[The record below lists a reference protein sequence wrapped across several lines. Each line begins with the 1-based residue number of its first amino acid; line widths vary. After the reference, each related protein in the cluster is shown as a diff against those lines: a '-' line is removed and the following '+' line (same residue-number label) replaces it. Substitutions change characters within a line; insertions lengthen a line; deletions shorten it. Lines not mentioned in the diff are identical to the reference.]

1 MDYPFIIAQAF
12 GIAGMALN
20 AVSYQAKSQRAII
33 LFQFFGGALFMI
45 NMFMLQ
51 AYMGALLNA
60 IGVVRA
66 AVYANK
72 DKIKNLKLCCSLFL
86 GAFLLSYAAVFTV
99 FQKEFTP
106 FNIIVELLPLAAMT
120 AMTIAFSLPSAQTV
134 RRFALFSSPCWLIYN
149 CINLS
154 VGGILCESFS
164 IVSAIT
170 ALIRTS
176 IAEKKATA

>member
-1 MDYPFIIAQAF
+1 MHFIIAQAF

-33 LFQFFGGALFMI
+33 TLQFFGGAFFMI

-66 AVYANK
+66 AVFANK
-72 DKIKNLKLCCSLFL
+72 EKIKNLKLCSSLFIF
-86 GAFLLSYAAVFTV
+86 AFLLSYAAVFTV
-99 FQKEFTP
+99 FQKEFIL
-106 FNIIVELLPLAAMT
+106 FNILSELLPLAAMT

-170 ALIRTS
+170 ALIRTKR
-176 IAEKKATA
+176 AEQKNA

>member
-1 MDYPFIIAQAF
+1 MQCIIAQAF
-12 GIAGMALN
+12 GIVGMALN

-45 NMFMLQ
+45 NMFLLH

-72 DKIKNLKLCCSLFL
+72 EKIRNIRLCAGLFI
-86 GAFLLSYAAVFTV
+86 GAFLLSYVAVFTL
-99 FQKEFTP
+99 FGKELTAI
-106 FNIIVELLPLAAMT
+106 NALVELLPLLAMT
-120 AMTIAFSLPSAQTV
+120 AMTVAFSLPSAQTV
-134 RRFALFSSPCWLIYN
+134 RGFALFSSPCWLIYN
-149 CINLS
+149 CVNLS

-164 IVSAIT
+164 IVSAVT
-170 ALIRTS
+170 AMIWNRKR
-176 IAEKKATA
+176 A

>member
-1 MDYPFIIAQAF
+1 MSPFLVAQAF
-12 GIAGMALN
+12 GIAGMTLN
-20 AVSYQAKSQRAII
+20 AVSYQAKSQRNII
-33 LFQFFGGALFMI
+33 LLQLFGGAFFI
-45 NMFMLQ
+45 VNMFMLQ

-72 DKIKNLKLCCSLFL
+72 DKIRNLKLCCSLFI
-86 GAFLLSYAAVFTV
+86 GAFLLSYVAVFTV
-99 FQKEFTP
+99 FQKEFTA

-170 ALIRTS
+170 ALIRTNR
-176 IAEKKATA
+176 AEKKATA